1 MWQHFEIQGTGSYL
15 PGAGVSAAEIE
26 ERGRLPDGW
35 IAQHT
40 QVSNRYECARP
51 ETLATMARQAIQRA
65 MDDANVTWKEIDL
78 LIDCSTSRHQP
89 IPCNGAILQ
98 SLFLPESDGVPVMDI
113 HGTCL
118 GFMLALNVVNALFG
132 TGAYQRVLLVASEAT
147 LAAANWNEPES
158 STLLSD
164 GAAALVLQKREPTP
178 TFYFRHV
185 TYSKHISECQ
195 VLGGGHSIP
204 AFEYTV
210 ARDDSFRFH
219 MEGPR
224 LFRTA
229 LRHLP
234 PLVEQL
240 INESQT
246 PRDAILFVPHQASPH
261 AVEAV
266 RRRLKVSPE
275 NFINRAAVLGNM
287 ASASIPVVFDQLR
300 RDCLLRTGQPAMFLG
315 TSAGFSQAGLLF
327 TP

>member
-1 MWQHFEIQGTGSYL
+1 MWQHFEIRGTGSYL
-15 PGAGVSAAEIE
+15 PGTGVSAAEIE
-26 ERGRLPDGW
+26 ERARLPAGW

-40 QVSNRYECARP
+40 QVALRYECARP
-51 ETLATMARQAIQRA
+51 ETLATMARHAMQRA

-118 GFMLALNVVNALFG
+118 GFMLALNVVNALFS
-132 TGAYQRVLLVASEAT
+132 TGIYQRILLVVSEST

-178 TFYFRHV
+178 NFYFQHE
-185 TYSKHISECQ
+185 TYSKHLEECQ
-195 VLGGGHSIP
+195 VMGGGHSLP
-204 AFEYTV
+204 AFEFSSDKNDAY
-210 ARDDSFRFH
+210 RFH

-229 LRHLP
+229 LRRLP

-240 INESQT
+240 LDESQI
-246 PRDAILFVPHQASPH
+246 PRDSILFVPHQASPH

-266 RRRLKVSPE
+266 RRRLKVSSDR
-275 NFINRAAVLGNM
+275 FINRAAVLGNM
-287 ASASIPVVFDQLR
+287 ASASIPVVVDQLR
-300 RDCLLRTGQPAMFLG
+300 RNSQLSIGQPVMFLG